1 MSLFPLDPRFTKVI
15 LASVEH
21 QCLEEALTVIS
32 LLSGESIFTDPPA
45 KRQQAYVARS
55 RYLSIYLLF
64 LSIYRIVIPFL
75 LLHNPLA
82 FFYKH
87 LRRENPLR
95 ERDFRD
101 EINEHAKDTSAI
113 RLLLY
118 CCNLLSARQNFFT
131 DKSIL
136 ASRQLEIFK
145 LSNPCRIR
153 WKQNLNVEASNSIS
167 LLFKPSVDRSTPII

>member
-15 LASVEH
+15 LASVDH

-75 LLHNPLA
+75 LLHNPLV

-95 ERDFRD
+95 GRDFRD
-101 EINEHAKDTSAI
+101 EINEHTSAI
-113 RLLLY
+113 RLLSNIVATCSLRDKIFLQI
-118 CCNLLSARQNFFT
+118 NLF
-131 DKSIL
+131 
-136 ASRQLEIFK
+136 
-145 LSNPCRIR
+145 
-153 WKQNLNVEASNSIS
+153 
-167 LLFKPSVDRSTPII
+167 

>member
-15 LASVEH
+15 LASVDH

-75 LLHNPLA
+75 LLHNPLV
-82 FFYKH
+82 FFYKY

-95 ERDFRD
+95 GRDFRD

-113 RLLLY
+113 RLLSNIVATCSLRDKIFLQI
-118 CCNLLSARQNFFT
+118 NLF
-131 DKSIL
+131 
-136 ASRQLEIFK
+136 
-145 LSNPCRIR
+145 
-153 WKQNLNVEASNSIS
+153 
-167 LLFKPSVDRSTPII
+167 

>member
-15 LASVEH
+15 LASVDH

-101 EINEHAKDTSAI
+101 EINEHTSAI
-113 RLLLY
+113 RLLSNIVATCSLRDKIFLQI
-118 CCNLLSARQNFFT
+118 NLF
-131 DKSIL
+131 
-136 ASRQLEIFK
+136 
-145 LSNPCRIR
+145 
-153 WKQNLNVEASNSIS
+153 
-167 LLFKPSVDRSTPII
+167 

>member
-15 LASVEH
+15 LASVDH

-95 ERDFRD
+95 GCDFRD
-101 EINEHAKDTSAI
+101 EINEHTSAI
-113 RLLLY
+113 RLLSNIVATCSLRDKIFLQI
-118 CCNLLSARQNFFT
+118 NLF
-131 DKSIL
+131 
-136 ASRQLEIFK
+136 
-145 LSNPCRIR
+145 
-153 WKQNLNVEASNSIS
+153 
-167 LLFKPSVDRSTPII
+167 